1 MKVIYEDNSERFMF
15 QILDDFSFPAHLHSG
30 LELFLV
36 QEGEIWMTVGEER
49 RVLKKG
55 DLGIAFPNRIHSYET
70 DKETRGNKGLLVLC
84 PARMGGDFLP
94 VIMSNH
100 PVLPFLS
107 GETVHPDIPYALN
120 SLLMTHPDR
129 QEELPV
135 VSAFVQLVLARSLL
149 EMKLVKNRESN
160 FSDSTAQLIAYLSEN
175 YKEPVTLTA
184 LSEQLGVSRYSVS
197 RIFSEKLH
205 TSFSN
210 YINTLRIDS
219 AKLLLQGSN
228 HDILTIGLMCG
239 YDNPRTFNREFKVLC
254 GCQPREYRKKR
265 TQGERVSRGAGSPKT

>member
-15 QILDDFSFPAHLHSG
+15 QILDNFSFPAHLHTG
-30 LELFLV
+30 LEIFLV

-49 RVLKKG
+49 RVLRKG

-70 DKETRGNKGLLVLC
+70 DKDIRENRGLLILC
-84 PARMGGDFLP
+84 PARMGGDFLS

-100 PVLPFLS
+100 PVTPFLTN
-107 GETVHPDIPYALN
+107 EKVHPDIPYALN
-120 SLLMTHPDR
+120 SIMATRPDR
-129 QEELPV
+129 QDELPV
-135 VSAFVQLVLARSLL
+135 ISAYVQLVLARSLS

-184 LSEQLGVSRYSVS
+184 LSEHLGVSRYSVS

-210 YINTLRIDS
+210 YINTLRIDN
-219 AKLLLQGSN
+219 AKLLLQGSS

-239 YDNPRTFNREFKVLC
+239 YDNPRTFNREFKALC

-265 TQGERVSRGAGSPKT
+265 TEELNVRKG